1 MQPTGAL
8 RGRRGSCNDDN
19 AAMSPSDG
27 DKPIGLGLLGLGVV
41 GTGVAQ
47 ALADRGDALAQRVG
61 RPMQLRRVLVRD
73 PLRPRSIVLPA
84 GILTNEVERVLGD
97 PGITIV
103 IEALGGEYPAV
114 DFIRKAL
121 AANKDVVTANK
132 EVMAKHGPE
141 LRAWAARHG
150 RALRYEASVGGG
162 VPIVAALREDLA
174 ANRIT
179 SIRAIINGTTNYI
192 LTEMAAGGLSFA
204 SALQQAQALGY
215 AEPDPDD
222 DIEGVDAAYK
232 LAILASLAFQTTV
245 RPEDIHREGI
255 SRLAPQ
261 DFRYARE
268 LGYTIK
274 LLAIA
279 KEEGAAVQARVHP
292 ALVPRQSLLA
302 QVSGVYN
309 AVQIEGDLAG
319 QLVLYGRGA
328 GAEPTSSAVM
338 ADVIHLARDRALG
351 IPNRPEPP
359 PNGER
364 PLMPFDDLKTRHYFR
379 MAVAD
384 RPGVLAQIARLFG
397 EHEISIASFIQQ
409 ETDEDAQIAEIVI
422 MTHAAQERAVQTALS
437 FIGQLAA
444 VRDVGAV
451 VRVER

>member
-1 MQPTGAL
+1 
-8 RGRRGSCNDDN
+8 
-19 AAMSPSDG
+19 MSPSDG

-47 ALADRGDALAQRVG
+47 TLADRGDALAQRVG

-351 IPNRPEPP
+351 IANRPEPP

>member
-8 RGRRGSCNDDN
+8 RGRRGSCSDDN

-47 ALADRGDALAQRVG
+47 TLADRGDALAQRVG

-162 VPIVAALREDLA
+162 VPIVAALLEDLA

-351 IPNRPEPP
+351 IANRPEPP

>member
-1 MQPTGAL
+1 
-8 RGRRGSCNDDN
+8 
-19 AAMSPSDG
+19 MSPSDG

-47 ALADRGDALAQRVG
+47 TLADRGDALAQRVG

>member
-1 MQPTGAL
+1 LQPTGAL
-8 RGRRGSCNDDN
+8 RGRRGSCSDDN

-47 ALADRGDALAQRVG
+47 TLADRGDALAQRVG

-351 IPNRPEPP
+351 IANRPEPP

>member
-1 MQPTGAL
+1 LQPTGAL
-8 RGRRGSCNDDN
+8 RGRRGSCSDDN

-47 ALADRGDALAQRVG
+47 TLADRGDALAQRVG

-162 VPIVAALREDLA
+162 VPIVAALREGLA

-351 IPNRPEPP
+351 IANRPEPP

>member
-1 MQPTGAL
+1 
-8 RGRRGSCNDDN
+8 
-19 AAMSPSDG
+19 MSPSDG

-47 ALADRGDALAQRVG
+47 ALADRGDVLAQRVG
-61 RPMQLRRVLVRD
+61 CPLQLRRVLVRD

-84 GILTNEVERVLGD
+84 GVLTNEVERVLGD

-103 IEALGGEYPAV
+103 VEALGGEYPAV
-114 DFIRKAL
+114 DYIRKAL

-141 LRAWAARHG
+141 LRAWAARHR

-179 SIRAIINGTTNYI
+179 SIQAIINGTTNYI
-192 LTEMAAGGLSFA
+192 LTEMAAGGLSFVG
-204 SALQQAQALGY
+204 ALQQAQALGY

-279 KEEGAAVQARVHP
+279 KEEGAAVQVRVHP
-292 ALVPRQSLLA
+292 ALVPLQSLLA
-302 QVSGVYN
+302 QVGGVYN

-351 IPNRPEPP
+351 IANRPEPSP
-359 PNGER
+359 SGER

-409 ETDEDAQIAEIVI
+409 ETDEDAQVAEIVI
-422 MTHAAQERAVQTALS
+422 MTHAAQERAVQNALS
-437 FIGQLAA
+437 FIGQLEA
-444 VRDVGAV
+444 VRDVAAV

>member
-1 MQPTGAL
+1 
-8 RGRRGSCNDDN
+8 
-19 AAMSPSDG
+19 
-27 DKPIGLGLLGLGVV
+27 
-41 GTGVAQ
+41 
-47 ALADRGDALAQRVG
+47 
-61 RPMQLRRVLVRD
+61 
-73 PLRPRSIVLPA
+73 
-84 GILTNEVERVLGD
+84 
-97 PGITIV
+97 
-103 IEALGGEYPAV
+103 
-114 DFIRKAL
+114 
-121 AANKDVVTANK
+121 
-132 EVMAKHGPE
+132 
-141 LRAWAARHG
+141 
-150 RALRYEASVGGG
+150 
-162 VPIVAALREDLA
+162 VAALREDLA

-351 IPNRPEPP
+351 IANRPEPP